1 MKMKRCALSI
11 LFAIAVAAPLRAAVA
26 QDNDALVKQAEDT
39 LAAAPPVHIQ
49 ATILSIDRGTRMVT
63 VRGPRRDATLVI
75 SKDVTNFDQLHVGD
89 KVDVLYKNA
98 VLLTAD
104 KVTGKGAGERA
115 RKDSQS
121 ISPASGANGES
132 GFTSSRQTEVV
143 ATVEN
148 VDVKRHKITLRGP
161 WHTET
166 IDLLPQFESQKF
178 KKGDTVH
185 AVFMSAAVV
194 KVTPVAAAK

>member
-1 MKMKRCALSI
+1 MNMKRCAGSI
-11 LFAIAVAAPLRAAVA
+11 LFAIASVTSMHAAIA
-26 QDNDALVKQAEDT
+26 QDNDALLKQAEDT

-49 ATILSIDRGTRMVT
+49 ATILSIDPGTRMVT
-63 VRGPRRDATLVI
+63 VRGPHRDATLVV

-98 VLLTAD
+98 VLVTAE

-115 RKDSQS
+115 RKDAQS
-121 ISPASGANGES
+121 VTPTSGANGES
-132 GFTSSRQTEVV
+132 GFTSSRQTEIV
-143 ATVEN
+143 ATVEH
-148 VDVKRHKITLRGP
+148 VDAKHHKITLRGP
-161 WHTET
+161 WRTET
-166 IDLLPQFESQKF
+166 IDLLPEFESQKF

-185 AVFMSAAVV
+185 AVFVSAAVV